1 MKEPR
6 AQDGRIGIWWETM
19 HEERRDAENLALKNK
34 AIRGATVNIAAQS
47 VAIACQTVGAVVLAR
62 LLKPADFG
70 LVAMVTAFSI
80 WIASFGV
87 NGFTEYLI
95 YRQEIPDDE
104 VLSIYWLHVLIAS
117 GLAAAFVAFGFL
129 LVKINHEPALVGIA
143 AAMASSFVLYAFST
157 TPIAL
162 LKREMKFAKV
172 ALADMSSVILSYV
185 FAIGAALLG
194 FGYWAVVIR
203 QLTIPVVLVIGAWVL
218 SPWRPRG
225 AFRIKR
231 AFSSL
236 KYAIKVYL
244 NLAIGFLSS
253 GFDKVLLGKFHG
265 PGLLGNYDRAYSIF
279 SMPAAQLLTPLHNVA
294 LAALSRLQDDQQ
306 RFTSYFAK
314 AVSLVAF
321 PGVLASVLLTI
332 LARDLV
338 ALLLG
343 RNWVEAGFVVLALGP
358 GIAAQLLYGSSSWL
372 HLSLGTPDRWLR
384 WNILAGV
391 ITVVMFVIAA
401 PIGAVAMATALSA
414 RFYLLVLPAIWYGG
428 RPVQLRLRVIL
439 GNIWPYFVSG
449 LAVCAAWFLL
459 LGRRLPW
466 PEVSAGSSLILRI
479 LVSTGIATV
488 LYVAGVV
495 ILQRSFRSIRDIIS
509 LIPHILHRVR

>member
-1 MKEPR
+1 MT
-6 AQDGRIGIWWETM
+6 A
-19 HEERRDAENLALKNK
+19 ERLDAEDAALKNK

-62 LLKPADFG
+62 LLLPTDFG

-80 WIASFGV
+80 WIAGFGV
-87 NGFTEYLI
+87 NGFTEYII
-95 YRQEIPDDE
+95 YRQELPDDE
-104 VLSIYWLHVLIAS
+104 VLAIYWLHVLIAS
-117 GLAAAFVAFGFL
+117 GLAAAFVVFGFV
-129 LVKINHEPALVGIA
+129 LVKINHEPALSGIA
-143 AAMASSFVLYAFST
+143 AAMASSFVLYALST

-162 LKREMKFAKV
+162 LKREMKFGKV
-172 ALADMSSVILSYV
+172 ALADMSSVVLSYV
-185 FAIGAALLG
+185 LAIGAALLG
-194 FGYWAVVIR
+194 LRYWAVVIR
-203 QLTIPVVLVIGAWVL
+203 QLTIPVVLVFGALIL
-218 SPWRPRG
+218 SPWRPKG

-236 KYAIKVYL
+236 KYAVKVYL
-244 NLAIGFLSS
+244 NLALGFLSN

-265 PGLLGNYDRAYSIF
+265 PRLLGNYDRAYSIF

-294 LAALSRLQDDQQ
+294 LAALSRLQDDKD
-306 RFTSYFAK
+306 RFTAYFAK

-321 PGVLASVLLTI
+321 PGVLASVLLTV

-343 RNWVEAGFVVLALGP
+343 RNWTEAGFVVLALGP

-384 WNILAGV
+384 WNFVAGA
-391 ITVVMFVIAA
+391 ITVVMFVVAA
-401 PIGAVAMATALSA
+401 PLGAVAMATALSS

-428 RPVQLRLRVIL
+428 RPVQLSLRIIL
-439 GNIWPYFVSG
+439 RNIWPYFLSG
-449 LAVCAAWFLL
+449 LAVCAAWFLK
-459 LGRRLPW
+459 LGSMLPW
-466 PEVSAGSSLILRI
+466 PEVPMGSALIVRI
-479 LVSTGIATV
+479 LVASGIATV

-495 ILQRSFRSIRDIIS
+495 LLQRSFRSIRDILS
-509 LIPHILHRVR
+509 LIPHILHRTR